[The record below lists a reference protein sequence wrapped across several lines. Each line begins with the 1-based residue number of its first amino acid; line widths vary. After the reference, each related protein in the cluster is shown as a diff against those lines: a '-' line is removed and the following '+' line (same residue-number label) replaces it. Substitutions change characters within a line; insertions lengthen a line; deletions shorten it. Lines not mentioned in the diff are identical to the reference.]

1 MNPATGE
8 RAVETLRMRFSARA
22 ASITARYYRDK
33 AWPCSFG
40 RYHGRSLG
48 TSGRGCTNAQAPVR
62 KGESAAEKHHHGT
75 EPDQQHQRLVIKADG
90 GGAVRVDVAERHVE
104 LAHAARHQGGLGR
117 RSVARREG
125 ALRRLHDADD
135 LAVPAHRKGGRKLR
149 IVRPGAVDDAVEG
162 HVVIAD
168 RNL

>member
-104 LAHAARHQGGLGR
+104 LAHAARHQADSVVEVLRDAKARFDGSMMPTISPCR
-117 RSVARREG
+117 RTVKEAASSE
-125 ALRRLHDADD
+125 
-135 LAVPAHRKGGRKLR
+135 
-149 IVRPGAVDDAVEG
+149 
-162 HVVIAD
+162 
-168 RNL
+168 